1 MSFTKIAA
9 STVLNKVAAPKPQ
22 SANIGVRPGYPQGS
36 TDYVEMNRPNAY
48 FSQLLNNVN
57 GRSIS
62 NLNDDSPEVA
72 VHSQQAFMN
81 DNGVGVGQP
90 YTMDKLLQS
99 RRREA
104 GYKADKFN
112 YRKGRIDPK
121 KREAL
126 IQYYMDRGAEN
137 HADFQKGNL
146 LNKDPRR
153 GTRVKFPAILD
164 KDPRRNNMIREGG
177 SMASLTNQNKNTN
190 IG

>member
-1 MSFTKIAA
+1 MSFTKLAA
-9 STVLNKVAAPKPQ
+9 YTVLNKVAAPKAQP
-22 SANIGVRPGYPQGS
+22 ANIGVRPGYPQGS

-48 FSQLLNNVN
+48 FSQLLNNVK
-57 GRSIS
+57 GRTMS
-62 NLNDDSPEVA
+62 NLNYESPEVA
-72 VHSQQAFMN
+72 VHRQQAFMN
-81 DNGVGVGQP
+81 ANGVGVGQP

-104 GYKADKFN
+104 SYKADKFN
-112 YRKGRIDPK
+112 YRKQRVDPK

-137 HADFQKGNL
+137 LADFQKGNL

-153 GTRVKFPAILD
+153 GTRVKFPDILK
-164 KDPRRNNMIREGG
+164 KDPRRDNIIREGG
-177 SMASLTNQNKNTN
+177 SMASLANQNKNTN